1 MQWNGTFH
9 VEFAG
14 KSMETETRTRLEVF
28 NGGKGNVEQILVSKE
43 RKYINAKEQN
53 CESHS
58 QEPILGR

>member
-9 VEFAG
+9 VEFG

-43 RKYINAKEQN
+43 RNI
-53 CESHS
+53 
-58 QEPILGR
+58 

>member
-43 RKYINAKEQN
+43 RNI
-53 CESHS
+53 
-58 QEPILGR
+58 